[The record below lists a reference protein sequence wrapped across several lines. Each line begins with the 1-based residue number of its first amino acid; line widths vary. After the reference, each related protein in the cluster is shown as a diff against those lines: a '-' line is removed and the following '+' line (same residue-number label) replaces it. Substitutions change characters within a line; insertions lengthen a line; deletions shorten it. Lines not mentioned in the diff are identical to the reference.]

1 MKTCP
6 RCGAENLQTASTCRL
21 CAVPLEAPESLL
33 GIRSEASL
41 ADVIPSTVS
50 TSGSFPAAEMQN
62 DNAYTNKSVCPACD
76 GLNEMDWLF
85 CQQCGT
91 RLPPP
96 GEADD
101 AGGDYA
107 TEETPAVE
115 SEQKAAQREAS
126 QQKREVSWVTCDSC
140 GSPQPSNARTCSV
153 CNAQMSGSPAP
164 KLVKTTPREP
174 EAILKL
180 ITDGGEVGETY
191 SLSHGDLMLGRV
203 EGDVT
208 FSHDGYMSGRH
219 ASVIERNGRYYLKDE
234 NSRNGT
240 FIRIS
245 SEVELKPGDTFLIG
259 KQLLRFDKV

>member
-50 TSGSFPAAEMQN
+50 TSGSFPAVDVQN
-62 DNAYTNKSVCPACD
+62 DPAYRNKSVCPACD
-76 GLNEMDWLF
+76 GLNEPDWLF

-91 RLPPP
+91 RLPPAAEP
-96 GEADD
+96 DEAES
-101 AGGDYA
+101 DYA
-107 TEETPAVE
+107 TEETPVE
-115 SEQKAAQREAS
+115 KADREPVPERGHE
-126 QQKREVSWVTCDSC
+126 KREVSWVACDSC
-140 GSPQPSNARTCSV
+140 GSAQPSTARNCSV
-153 CNAQMSGSPAP
+153 CNASMSGSLAP

-191 SLSHGDLMLGRV
+191 SLSHGDLLLGRV

-219 ASVIERNGRYYLKDE
+219 ASVIERGGRYYLKDE

-245 SEVELKPGDTFLIG
+245 NEVELKPGDTFLIG